1 MLFLYFRIDGEEL
14 VERHGN
20 VYMYFL
26 RVSSI
31 RAFGTAPTIW
41 STRFPFLKISRV
53 GIAMMSNFPNATFP
67 LYSFASPSIT
77 GETRRHGPHQGAQ
90 QSTSTKGYLE
100 TNDSKL
106 ESSTFTGESG
116 GSVIDNLEGIG
127 LPAPIYA

>member
-1 MLFLYFRIDGEEL
+1 MLFLYFRLGVEEP

-41 STRFPFLKISRV
+41 STRLPFLKISRV
-53 GIAMMSNFPNATFP
+53 GIAMMSNLPEVPGLSSVLNFPHPTFP
-67 LYSFASPSIT
+67 FHSFATPSIT
-77 GETRRHGPHQGAQ
+77 GEPTPHPPHQAAQ
-90 QSTSTKGYLE
+90 QSTSTKGYFE

-116 GSVIDNLEGIG
+116 ESVI
-127 LPAPIYA
+127 